1 MEHITL
7 NARLETGMLIK
18 IHEAD
23 RTVPLFALSEKTS
36 EQIFELQA
44 ICERNLPAILQ
55 DGLVWRVLERYIPD
69 VLIEI
74 VGREA
79 IVQKLNTPNLMPYRN
94 AILTKKL
101 SCMAFYK
108 FGDKWEDFKEK
119 LNLGFMAGIKSVIE
133 EAAT

>member
-1 MEHITL
+1 
-7 NARLETGMLIK
+7 MLIK
-18 IHEAD
+18 IREAD

-36 EQIFELQA
+36 EQVFELQA

-55 DGLVWRVLERYIPD
+55 DRLVWRILERYIPA
-69 VLIEI
+69 VLIET
-74 VGREA
+74 VGRET
-79 IVQKLNTPNLMPYRN
+79 IVQKLNTPSLMPYRN

-108 FGDKWEDFKEK
+108 FGDKWDDFQRK
-119 LNLGFMAGIKSVIE
+119 LKMDFMEGIKRVLD